1 MSITGMGLCMLSLS
15 TLYQLYD
22 SGANTP
28 RLIEFLQ
35 TGEKTDIEVK
45 KGERVISEETANDIL
60 SMMESVVADGTG
72 RNSQVKGYRIGGKTG
87 TSEDGVNTGKYVTSF
102 VGVAPISEPGVV
114 VLITLYNPT
123 GEGGHQGGGV
133 AAPIGAKI
141 FGEVLPYL
149 EVQKDNLS
157 EEDIV
162 VQVEI
167 PDITGKTIKE
177 AKSILLD
184 SNLQISINN
193 EYEGM
198 DENSVII
205 TNQTPSAGIKVNSG
219 SNIYVDI

>member
-1 MSITGMGLCMLSLS
+1 
-15 TLYQLYD
+15 
-22 SGANTP
+22 
-28 RLIEFLQ
+28 
-35 TGEKTDIEVK
+35 
-45 KGERVISEETANDIL
+45 
-60 SMMESVVADGTG
+60 
-72 RNSQVKGYRIGGKTG
+72 
-87 TSEDGVNTGKYVTSF
+87 
-102 VGVAPISEPGVV
+102 
-114 VLITLYNPT
+114 
-123 GEGGHQGGGV
+123 
-133 AAPIGAKI
+133 
-141 FGEVLPYL
+141 
-149 EVQKDNLS
+149 VQKDNLS

-167 PDITGKTIKE
+167 PDITGKTVKE